1 MAMAVRRERKG
12 RATRETEGGE
22 GVSCLSCDGWSDG
35 ASLLLLLLL
44 LLLLFCCDGRGEAP
58 SNYLSL
64 VFSVYVRL
72 GYVQDDA
79 FPQLP

>member
-22 GVSCLSCDGWSDG
+22 GVSCLSCNGWSDG
-35 ASLLLLLLL
+35 ASLLLL